1 MERAAPWPCPVPARP
16 RSEPGALALPAH
28 TLLCSAHR
36 AAVQRVVTAMTK
48 MDQKKHETFANQF
61 NYALH

>member
-1 MERAAPWPCPVPARP
+1 MERAAPWPCPVPAWP
-16 RSEPGALALPAH
+16 QSEPGALALPAH
-28 TLLCSAHR
+28 MLLCSAHR